1 MILPNTEKRACP
13 RFGVPGALIE
23 YGKLKAF
30 GRQSAALEKGCPV
43 VDLSRGGTRFLT
55 RESPSLGSKLFIEIT
70 LPGEDKRLLFHG
82 TVCWMAEHSGDKFHY
97 SVGIQFHPYGQ
108 GKRFNAPENLNKLG
122 YLENK
127 FLNAPPE
134 P

>member
-1 MILPNTEKRACP
+1 MILPSKETRACP

-30 GRQSAALEKGCPV
+30 GRQSVSLEKGCPV
-43 VDLSRGGTRFLT
+43 VDLSRGGASFLT
-55 RESPSLGSKLFIEIT
+55 RESPSLGSKLFIELD
-70 LPGEDKRLLFHG
+70 LPGEDKPLLFHG
-82 TVCWMAEHSGDKFHY
+82 TVRWISEYVGDKFRF
-97 SVGIQFHPYGQ
+97 SIGIQFHPYGQ
-108 GKRFNAPENLNKLG
+108 GKRFNAPENLDKLS
-122 YLENK
+122 YLESK